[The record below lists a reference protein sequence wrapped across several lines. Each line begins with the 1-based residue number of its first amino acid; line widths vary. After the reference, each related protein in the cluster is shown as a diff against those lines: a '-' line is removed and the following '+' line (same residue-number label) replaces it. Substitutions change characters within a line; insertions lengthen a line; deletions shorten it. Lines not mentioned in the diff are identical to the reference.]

1 MDNKCYD
8 LLLQERCDKLFL
20 LMNISTMK
28 GFNFDLKW
36 AFKVRNRL
44 EKLDRKLQET
54 KRKYLRNFSENA

>member
-1 MDNKCYD
+1 
-8 LLLQERCDKLFL
+8 
-20 LMNISTMK
+20 MNISTMK

-36 AFKVRNRL
+36 ALKVRNHL